1 MTVDPLA
8 TSTTRV
14 GLVCATL
21 RARIE
26 SRALAKGARLPSVRR
41 LSEELAVSKSTV
53 VEAYDRLAAEG
64 LVEARRG
71 AGFFVA
77 APPQPFVLAQAPR
90 LDPAV
95 DLLSIVRAAMEERPD
110 EIQPASGWLPEDW
123 LPSEGVDRSVRA
135 VLRGPSKSKLRYDSP
150 FGYEPLRR
158 LIAARMGERGIPV
171 DPARVVLTDSTTQAL
186 DLALRFHV
194 RAGDRVALDDPR
206 YFNLGQLV
214 GAHRAELVSVP
225 YTREGPDLDALE
237 RVFAESRPRVYVAL
251 SGPHNPTGATLSA
264 ATAHR
269 VLTLAEKYDVVV
281 IEDDIYGDFEANPS
295 PRLAAFDGFSRV
307 IYVGGFTKTISAAL
321 RVSYLIG
328 RPDWMD
334 AIVDLKLATTLGSS
348 AFAAAAVH
356 AYLAEG
362 GYRRHLE
369 AMRVKLAH
377 ATTHALT
384 RLKRLGLK
392 PWVEPRA
399 GAFIWAELPDGLD
412 AALVARAGQRD
423 RVVFAPGRM
432 FSASPQWHG
441 FMRFNVAVSA
451 DLRVFEAL
459 ERAMVAVRRN
469 EIV

>member
-1 MTVDPLA
+1 MTLA
-8 TSTTRV
+8 TINPAPTRV
-14 GLVCATL
+14 GHVCSAL

-26 SRALAKGARLPSVRR
+26 SRALVKGARLPSVRR
-41 LSEELAVSKSTV
+41 LSEELEVSKSTV

-71 AGFFVA
+71 SGFFVA
-77 APPQPFVLAQAPR
+77 APPQPFVLASAPR

-95 DLLSIVRAAMEERPD
+95 DLVAIVRAAMEERP
-110 EIQPASGWLPEDW
+110 EELQPASGWLPEDW
-123 LPSEGVDRSVRA
+123 LPSEGVDRAIRL
-135 VLRGPSKSKLRYDSP
+135 VLRGSSKNKLRYDSP

-158 LIAARMGERGIPV
+158 LIAARLGERGLPV
-171 DPARVVLTDSTTQAL
+171 DPARIVLADSTTQAI

-194 RAGDRVALDDPR
+194 RAGDRVVVDDPC
-206 YFNLGQLV
+206 YFNLAQLI
-214 GAHRAELVSVP
+214 GAHRAELTAVP
-225 YTREGPDLDALE
+225 YTREGPDLAALE
-237 RVFAESRPRVYVAL
+237 RIFAERRPRVYVAL
-251 SGPHNPTGATLSA
+251 SGPHNPTGTTLSA

-281 IEDDIYGDFEANPS
+281 VEDDIYGDFESSQS

-307 IYVGGFTKTISAAL
+307 IYVGGFTKTVSAAL
-321 RVSYLIG
+321 RVSYLVG
-328 RPDWMD
+328 RPEWME

-369 AMRVKLAH
+369 SLRVRLAS
-377 ATTHALT
+377 ASTHALQ
-384 RLKRLGLK
+384 RLRALGLR

-399 GAFIWAELPDGLD
+399 GVFVWAELPDGLD
-412 AALVARAGQRD
+412 AAEVARLGHEE

-432 FSASPQWHG
+432 FSASPQWRG
-441 FMRFNVAVSA
+441 YMRFNLAVSA
-451 DLRVFEAL
+451 DRRVFETL
-459 ERAMVAVRRN
+459 ERAMNAARRKS
-469 EIV
+469 